1 MRESSFFL
9 ILLYFRMKRRSVFY
23 GIIVAFLF
31 LSIGCEKDDPNY
43 GSLQLTSTKVGTQY
57 LTVQGPNTGI
67 QVDES
72 ILIAF
77 SNSLDT
83 NTVRNSILLTDDE
96 NNAILFEIDYLDNY
110 KTIALTHGQN
120 LSFLTDYTL
129 QITST
134 LKGAGK
140 ETFEGVAYTFTT
152 LGGTLEMT
160 GITLNGL
167 DFSTPARMSDVDRE
181 NIRIEITFSEE
192 LDASTYQS
200 FIGLSGGVSLSYSL
214 SADNKKVS
222 VTNNHEL
229 AGFTRY
235 FITISSNLTSKE
247 GYTFNG
253 FSNSFY
259 TCVDSTLKFPEI
271 TDDELL
277 DLVQKQTLR
286 YFYDF
291 AHPASGM
298 SRERNTSGDIVTS
311 GGTGFG
317 VMALIVGME
326 RGFITRTEGLGQL
339 DKMLGF
345 LETCDRFHGA
355 WPHWMNGNS
364 GAVIPFT
371 EKDDGADLVETSFLL
386 QGLLTMRQYL
396 DAAVPSENNLIERIN
411 ALFNETEF
419 DWFTRGENVLYWHW
433 SPDYNWSMNMPIRG
447 HNEALIVYVLA
458 ASSASHGISAS
469 VYHNGYA
476 RNGGIVNGKSFY
488 GVTLPLGED
497 YGGPLFFTHYSFL
510 GLDPGNLRD
519 TYAGYWEQNVNH
531 TRINRAYC
539 LDNPKNYVGYS
550 SGSWGLTASDN
561 QKGYSAHSPTND
573 LGVITPSAAVS
584 ALPYTPEESMEA
596 IRYFYYILG
605 DKLWGEYGFYDAFN
619 ITEQWWADS
628 YIAIDQ
634 GPIICM
640 IENYRSGLLWDLFM
654 SCPEVQSGLDKLGF
668 TY

>member
-1 MRESSFFL
+1 
-9 ILLYFRMKRRSVFY
+9 MKRRSVFV
-23 GIIVAFLF
+23 GIAVACLF
-31 LSIGCEKDDPNY
+31 LIIGCEKDDPDNPDY

-67 QVDES
+67 HVDES
-72 ILIAF
+72 IVIAF

-83 NTVRNSILLTDDE
+83 ATVRNSILLTDDE
-96 NNAILFEIDYLDNY
+96 NNTILFEIAYLDNY
-110 KTIALTHGQN
+110 KTISLTHGQD
-120 LSFLTDYTL
+120 LHFLTDYTL
-129 QITST
+129 QITDA
-134 LKGAGK
+134 LKGSGK
-140 ETFEGVAYTFTT
+140 ETFEGVEYAFTT
-152 LGGTLEMT
+152 LNGTLEMT

-167 DFSTPARMSDVDRE
+167 DFSTSVRRADVDRKS
-181 NIRIEITFSEE
+181 ILFEITFSEE

-200 FIGLSGGVSLSYSL
+200 FIILSGGLSWSYSL

-222 VTNNHEL
+222 VTNNNEL
-229 AGFTRY
+229 AGYTRY
-235 FITISSNLTSKE
+235 FLTLSSNLTSKE
-247 GYTFNG
+247 GYTFKG

-259 TCVDSTLKFPEI
+259 TCVDSSFKFPEI
-271 TDDELL
+271 TDDQLL
-277 DLVQKQTLR
+277 DLVQKQTFR

-291 AHPASGM
+291 GHPASGM
-298 SRERNTSGDIVTS
+298 IRERNTSGDLVTT
-311 GGTGFG
+311 GGSGFG
-317 VMALIVGME
+317 IMALIVGME
-326 RGFITRTEGLGQL
+326 RGFITRAEGLGQVEKIL
-339 DKMLGF
+339 AF

-355 WPHWMNGNS
+355 WPHWINGNT

-371 EKDDGADLVETSFLL
+371 EKDDGADLVETSFLME
-386 QGLLTMRQYL
+386 GLLTMRQYL
-396 DAAVPSENNLIERIN
+396 DASVTSEQDMITRIN
-411 ALFNETEF
+411 TLFIETEF
-419 DWFTRGENVLYWHW
+419 DWFTRGEDVLYWHW
-433 SPDYNWSMNMPIRG
+433 SPDYNWAMNMPIRG
-447 HNEALIVYVLA
+447 YNEALIVYVLA

-476 RNGGIVNGKSFY
+476 RNGEIVNGKSFY
-488 GVTLPLGED
+488 GYTLPLGED

-519 TYAGYWEQNVNH
+519 NYADYWEQNVNH
-531 TRINRAYC
+531 SRINRAYC
-539 LDNPKNYVGYS
+539 VDNPKNYVGYS

-640 IENYRSGLLWDLFM
+640 IENYRSGLLWNLFM

>member
-1 MRESSFFL
+1 
-9 ILLYFRMKRRSVFY
+9 MKRRSVFY

-31 LSIGCEKDDPNY
+31 LSIGCEKDDPDY

-72 ILIAF
+72 IVIAF

-83 NTVRNSILLTDDE
+83 ATVRNSILLTDDE
-96 NNAILFEIDYLDNY
+96 SNAIFFEIAYLDNY
-110 KTIALTHGQN
+110 KTISLTHRQD

-140 ETFEGVAYTFTT
+140 ETFEGVKYTFTT
-152 LGGTLEMT
+152 LGSTLEMT

-167 DFSTPARMSDVDRE
+167 DFSTPARMADVDRE
-181 NIRIEITFSEE
+181 NILIEITFSEE

-222 VTNNHEL
+222 VTNNNEL
-229 AGFTRY
+229 AGYTRY
-235 FITISSNLTSKE
+235 FITLSSNLTSKD
-247 GYTFNG
+247 GYAFNG

-271 TDDELL
+271 TDNELL

-298 SRERNTSGDIVTS
+298 SRERNTSGDLVTS

-355 WPHWMNGNS
+355 WPHWINGNS

-371 EKDDGADLVETSFLL
+371 EMDDGADLVETSFLL

-396 DAAVPSENNLIERIN
+396 DAAVPSENDRIARIN

-433 SPDYNWSMNMPIRG
+433 SPDYDWSMNMPIRG
-447 HNEALIVYVLA
+447 YNETLIVYVLA
-458 ASSASHGISAS
+458 ASSPSHGISAS

-488 GVTLPLGED
+488 GYTLPLGED

-539 LDNPKNYVGYS
+539 LDNPKNYVGYG